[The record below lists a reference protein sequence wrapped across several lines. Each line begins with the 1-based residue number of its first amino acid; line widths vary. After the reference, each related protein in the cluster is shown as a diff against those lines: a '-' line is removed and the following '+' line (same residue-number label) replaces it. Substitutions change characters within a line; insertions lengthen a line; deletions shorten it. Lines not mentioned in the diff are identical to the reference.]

1 MVSLTMACEIKK
13 FKPFISF
20 HPVYLK
26 AQPLQVPARSTHT
39 PKVSLSIFAFLLT
52 PLSRRSK
59 QWRAKGYRHQPIAE
73 MFISRRVL
81 QHFDPLVTASM
92 CISTCLGTYK
102 DWKITKD
109 DDNGGAAIA
118 DTYITL
124 LPFSTDVNK
133 LHGHAWC
140 FYKEF
145 VAFTRMKKLRIHDSD
160 HELAGHPRQ
169 MY

>member
-1 MVSLTMACEIKK
+1 MA
-13 FKPFISF
+13 
-20 HPVYLK
+20 
-26 AQPLQVPARSTHT
+26 A
-39 PKVSLSIFAFLLT
+39 PKDTAAS
-52 PLSRRSK
+52 LSRRCSSPAASCSILTYLWDGD
-59 QWRAKGYRHQPIAE
+59 QDHVVVAN
-73 MFISRRVL
+73 VL
-81 QHFDPLVTASM
+81 KHHFDPLVTASM
-92 CISTCLGTYK
+92 CIGTCLGTYK

-109 DDNGGAAIA
+109 DDNGEAAIA